1 MATQTKKPVSRAV
14 VGNTKKSK
22 SSKGSLR
29 FSSRALLFGV
39 VGLLAF
45 SVAAGIG
52 WQQWQDHQL
61 KAKADS
67 YSYHYGGYGWYVGAC
82 RAGDLTFKYYVGNP
96 TSYTLRMYVAP
107 TGASFT
113 VYPHSNSIAR
123 SAIVSSSGAGITPS
137 ASGYGSIPTG
147 SLYNQRFCNY

>member
-61 KAKADS
+61 KAKAAGYRTLYSSYNGQIVFKACTPDS
-67 YSYHYGGYGWYVGAC
+67 GVNYKFVLVNSSPSVIGLGTGG
-82 RAGDLTFKYYVGNP
+82 RTI
-96 TSYTLRMYVAP
+96 SI
-107 TGASFT
+107 
-113 VYPHSNSIAR
+113 YPHNSYGPSYPYNVEQVIRNGVILFQYTGYA
-123 SAIVSSSGAGITPS
+123 ASSLPA
-137 ASGYGSIPTG
+137 
-147 SLYNQRFCNY
+147 C